1 MIHYTGLDTHQN
13 HQHSRNFEK
22 KKRKQSCSCCVQV
35 LDDLI
40 DPRHL
45 SLSPS
50 FLPSHQRT
58 KKTTVLPTNVN
69 ISGEIIPYHQRSF
82 RIRNSQSLTQVRYN
96 H

>member
-40 DPRHL
+40 DPRPL
-45 SLSPS
+45 S
-50 FLPSHQRT
+50 FLPSFTSAHK